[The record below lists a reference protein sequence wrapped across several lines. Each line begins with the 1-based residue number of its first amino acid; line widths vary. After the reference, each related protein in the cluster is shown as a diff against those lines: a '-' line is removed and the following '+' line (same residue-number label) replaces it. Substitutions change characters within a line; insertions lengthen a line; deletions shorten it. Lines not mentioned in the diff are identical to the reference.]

1 MESAPMEMEV
11 QARSENRILIGAD
24 TVKLSMTLIALAAL
38 STHAWA
44 EKMTPGNMPA
54 YCRGHA
60 ASEFNT
66 KPVYIKT
73 GKLLKGK
80 DGSYSISGTYDGKD
94 PFICTYAKDG
104 EFTGMTRGVAKPTGK
119 VNASAPSSHA
129 GPSAKAL
136 EACDMF
142 MKGEK
147 GHVEGF
153 TDLGKGL
160 FGVNLKY
167 ASGYKRCEVTNEPRV
182 DKFEDL

>member
-1 MESAPMEMEV
+1 MKIPV
-11 QARSENRILIGAD
+11 
-24 TVKLSMTLIALAAL
+24 TLIALAIV
-38 STHAWA
+38 STPVLA

-54 YCRGHA
+54 YCRGQA

-73 GKLLKGK
+73 GKLIKAK
-80 DGSYSISGTYDGKD
+80 DGSYSIAGTYDGKD
-94 PFICTYAKDG
+94 PFTCTYAKNG
-104 EFTGMTRGVAKPTGK
+104 EFTGMSRGEATKPAGK
-119 VNASAPSSHA
+119 TKAS

-153 TDLGKGL
+153 NDLGNGM

-167 ASGYKRCEVTNEPRV
+167 KSGYKRCEVSNEPRV